1 MEAEAAPLLEALQLS
16 RDDPP
21 RIPPPA
27 PCISFSGRVQDL
39 DVHIVCNGGRGTSDQ
54 PAGWRRSGPCGLAQ
68 WFHASRH
75 LVELV

>member
-16 RDDPP
+16 RDEPP

-39 DVHIVCNGGRGTSDQ
+39 DVHIVCNGAHTSRD
-54 PAGWRRSGPCGLAQ
+54 SILALA
-68 WFHASRH
+68 FA
-75 LVELV
+75 EPP